1 MLSSLKKPQKLSS
14 ANNHVWLPTL
24 LVKGFGLYLE
34 RYTTNVVNQDQT
46 VSIAY
51 NSLSDWPELIFNFE
65 FHSLDSL
72 ITALYV

>member
-24 LVKGFGLYLE
+24 LVRGFGLYLE

-51 NSLSDWPELIFNFE
+51 NSLSD
-65 FHSLDSL
+65 
-72 ITALYV
+72 